1 MFPLDRMEC
10 RQPGG
15 SQQHRPG
22 GSIHTPAVVCR
33 IAKPDWSD
41 KSCPL
46 GCECSSVFQETGA
59 AGRQN
64 TTSSV
69 ERSTILCSLILSSA
83 ILKCFLATL
92 AQFIA
97 VPFAYDEPASRW
109 AVGAVDRLFPSL
121 VPG

>member
-1 MFPLDRMEC
+1 MLPLDRMEC

-22 GSIHTPAVVCR
+22 GSIQTPAVVCR
-33 IAKPDWSD
+33 IAKPDWRD

-59 AGRQN
+59 AGCQN

-69 ERSTILCSLILSSA
+69 NRSTILCSLILSSA
-83 ILKCFLATL
+83 ILRCFWRLSL
-92 AQFIA
+92 SLSPCRLPMMSQHR
-97 VPFAYDEPASRW
+97 DGG
-109 AVGAVDRLFPSL
+109 VGADDRLFPSL
-121 VPG
+121 VQG